1 MPAVLEHTI
10 GRWLRKLG
18 AVVSPRLLRE
28 KLQTHPD
35 YPSLLSVTD
44 VLDELHIDNVALQM
58 DTGRLHEAPLPLLVH
73 NSSHAEFVI
82 IENIEKQVKNNSV
95 FEKNWKG
102 AVLLAE
108 KPLGWQHPVNEKA
121 LKEEEQKQQALQAT
135 AGFVIV
141 LAFLSLSR
149 EFSFTPAALLLTAL
163 TGLAVAILIVQRE
176 LGIATPIG
184 EKLCGA
190 GGGNSCDAVMHSG
203 GSRLGKWLNWADAGI
218 IYFTVYSLLL
228 NIVLYTGGTLSLLV
242 LLSAAALP
250 FTLFSLYYQWRVVK
264 KWCRL
269 CLLTVAVLW
278 VQAALALAQVGM
290 ATGDLWR
297 AVGLY
302 ELLLAAFIFTI
313 ISAAWLLLVKPLLQ
327 NNKQLLAEKFAL
339 LRFKNNPA
347 VFESL
352 LTQQRRVDTTPFE
365 HDLQLGDQSAYFQI
379 IMVSHP
385 QCGPCGKA
393 HKQLY
398 QLAEEDKI
406 GLTIRF
412 TISEGEI
419 ENDKSENDKLAS
431 SYFIKLLFKK
441 DKYYKRKVLHDWY
454 SNMNFEAFINKY
466 PLDNLNK
473 QSSAEIT
480 ELLFLNARWTIQAA
494 IKFTP
499 TIFIN
504 GFQVPNN
511 YTTLDVVRIIKHLDL
526 KHRIYKEEKF
536 SFFAPV

>member
-1 MPAVLEHTI
+1 
-10 GRWLRKLG
+10 
-18 AVVSPRLLRE
+18 
-28 KLQTHPD
+28 
-35 YPSLLSVTD
+35 
-44 VLDELHIDNVALQM
+44 
-58 DTGRLHEAPLPLLVH
+58 
-73 NSSHAEFVI
+73 
-82 IENIEKQVKNNSV
+82 
-95 FEKNWKG
+95 
-102 AVLLAE
+102 
-108 KPLGWQHPVNEKA
+108 
-121 LKEEEQKQQALQAT
+121 
-135 AGFVIV
+135 
-141 LAFLSLSR
+141 
-149 EFSFTPAALLLTAL
+149 
-163 TGLAVAILIVQRE
+163 
-176 LGIATPIG
+176 
-184 EKLCGA
+184 
-190 GGGNSCDAVMHSG
+190 
-203 GSRLGKWLNWADAGI
+203 
-218 IYFTVYSLLL
+218 
-228 NIVLYTGGTLSLLV
+228 

-278 VQAALALAQVGM
+278 VQAAVALADAGM